1 MEFLHLRQSY
11 QEEGMKCSRFTG
23 TFPMDKSF
31 LVFYDRPRPRPTTG
45 NEVHISTDAGGLS
58 LRPSCP
64 IPPRSTSTP
73 ACLLHTPAL
82 RHCRRR
88 KTPERER
95 ERERELKEGLFALLP
110 SSSFLR
116 SYLRRVHVRVRRP
129 IARHQAASCRL
140 DVWKGSHRPKL
151 QLR

>member
-95 ERERELKEGLFALLP
+95 ERERERIEGRVVCPPSLLLLP
-110 SSSFLR
+110 SFLPSPRPCPCPASDRQASS
-116 SYLRRVHVRVRRP
+116 
-129 IARHQAASCRL
+129 
-140 DVWKGSHRPKL
+140 G
-151 QLR
+151 QLPT